1 VKEEAVMSAVAQDFA
16 EIYVLEHDTSIRFN
30 SVVFINVQ
38 AEQHKCQLHNNNNNN
53 NNNKLW

>member
-16 EIYVLEHDTSIRFN
+16 EILQIRFN

-53 NNNKLW
+53 NNKLW